1 MNIRALGLG
10 VALLLASPAALA
22 VQVVSDWGKISIL
35 STGWVV
41 DSMAVTTTAPT
52 VNPGCPVLNAGYAT
66 NPADPGRN
74 LHHAVLLA
82 ALLNNR
88 EVQIIAEGCIFDK
101 PRIISVIV
109 RGGP

>member
-1 MNIRALGLG
+1 MNFSALGLG
-10 VALLLASPAALA
+10 VVLLLGSGAASA

-35 STGWVV
+35 STGWVL
-41 DSMAVTTTAPT
+41 DTMAVTTTAPT

-66 NPADPGRN
+66 NPADPGHS

-88 EVQIIAEGCIFDK
+88 EVQIIADGCIFDK

-109 RGGP
+109 R